1 MKREEILLELQDIFR
16 EVFIDDALVLTDDTT
31 ASDIDEWDSLMQVTL
46 ISEIENK
53 YNREFSLEEVSNLRN
68 VGDMVDLIMK
78 GF

>member
-16 EVFIDDALVLTDDTT
+16 EVFIDDALVLTDETT